1 MTAAAVTACN
11 LQKAFGP
18 RLVLERISFEIA
30 SGETVAFLG
39 RNGVGKTTLF
49 RLLLGLLKPDGGS
62 VSIAG
67 YDPGVDAV
75 SVRRRVGYLA
85 SDQVMYGW
93 MTPYELCRF
102 LQPFYPTWDMPL
114 AEDFLERFEIPLRTP
129 IKELSHEQS
138 LKLGL
143 AAALAHHPEVT
154 VFDDPA
160 FGLDPIA
167 RREFHRA
174 LIELVQAV
182 GTTVIYS
189 SQQPDEVEAV
199 ADRVA
204 ILHGGQIV
212 REGSIDDLR
221 RDVRQVALPQSAA
234 GDVASPVG
242 LLDLRFVGNRLIATT
257 DGAEAFLRQL
267 KKRRIDHDVYDLS
280 LEEIFEAFVTGYSA
294 GWPTRR
300 NGVAA
305 L

>member
-1 MTAAAVTACN
+1 MTAAAVTICN
-11 LQKAFGP
+11 LQKALGP
-18 RLVLERISFEIA
+18 RLVLERVSLNIA
-30 SGETVAFLG
+30 PGQTVALLG
-39 RNGVGKTTLF
+39 RNGAGKSTLL
-49 RLLLGLLKPDGGS
+49 RLLVGLLNPDVGS
-62 VSIAG
+62 ICIAG

-75 SVRRRVGYLA
+75 AVRRRVGYLA
-85 SDQVMYGW
+85 ADQVMYGW
-93 MTPYELCRF
+93 MTPLELCRF

-114 AEDFLERFEIPLRTP
+114 AEDFLERFELPLHTP
-129 IKELSHEQS
+129 IRELAREQS
-138 LKLGL
+138 LRLGL
-143 AAALAHHPEVT
+143 TAALAYHPQVA

-234 GDVASPVG
+234 GELGPPAG

-257 DGAEAFLRQL
+257 DGAETFLRQL
-267 KKRRIDHDVYDLS
+267 ADRRIDHDVYDLS
-280 LEEIFEAFVTGYSA
+280 LEEIFEAFVTGYAS
-294 GWPTRR
+294 GWPKRR
-300 NGVAA
+300 TAAVA